1 MSNEE
6 PLNEAQAENVD
17 LESQIDT
24 DPGSEQP
31 AASESGAEAQL
42 AAAQEE
48 IAQLKDQLLRTQAD
62 AQNARRRAEKD
73 VESAH
78 KYALEKFSA
87 ELLPIID
94 NLERALESTDTS
106 TPEMQAVV
114 EGIELTHKSFLDVLA
129 KFSIK
134 QLDPLGEPFDPQ
146 YHEAMSMV
154 PAPDA
159 EPNSVLNVVQKGYTL
174 HGRLIRAAMVVVSQP
189 APRVDEQA

>member
-6 PLNEAQAENVD
+6 QLNEAQSENA
-17 LESQIDT
+17 
-24 DPGSEQP
+24 EQP
-31 AASESGAEAQL
+31 TIDSEGEAPPESGADAQL
-42 AAAQEE
+42 VAAQEE

-73 VESAH
+73 VENAH
-78 KYALEKFSA
+78 KFALDKFSA
-87 ELLPIID
+87 ELLPVID
-94 NLERALESTDTS
+94 NLERALESADADN
-106 TPEMQAVV
+106 PELKAVI
-114 EGIELTHKSFLDVLA
+114 EGIELTYKSFLDVLA
-129 KFSIK
+129 KFNIQ
-134 QLDPLGEPFDPQ
+134 QLNPVGEPFDPQ

>member
-6 PLNEAQAENVD
+6 QLNEAASENAE
-17 LESQIDT
+17 LESQSTT
-24 DPGSEQP
+24 DPEGE
-31 AASESGAEAQL
+31 AAQESGGDAQL
-42 AAAQEE
+42 VAAQEE
-48 IAQLKDQLLRTQAD
+48 IAQLKDQLLRNQAD

-73 VESAH
+73 IENAH
-78 KYALEKFSA
+78 KYALDKFSV

-94 NLERALESTDTS
+94 NLERALESADVS
-106 TPEMQAVV
+106 NPDLQAVI

-129 KFSIK
+129 KFNIQ
-134 QLDPLGEPFDPQ
+134 QLNPVGEPFDPQ